1 MELLAAVHR
10 VDDYLLTWTADPTA
24 WLSPP
29 RTLAAFVAVV
39 DVEVVGHV
47 LLVGA
52 PDGSAQVSRSNGNSD
67 AHAAS

>member
-1 MELLAAVHR
+1 
-10 VDDYLLTWTADPTA
+10 LTWTADPTA

-52 PDGSAQVSRSNGNSD
+52 PDGSAQVSRSNGNSE